1 METKIIY
8 KNELPFLLQQINDPP
23 EKLYVQGELPLPT
36 SKILC
41 VVGSRKY
48 SSYGKE
54 VTENLIAGLKGYNIC
69 IVSGMALGIDGFAHK
84 AALEAGLHTIAF
96 PGSGLDPRVIYPAMH
111 APLAR
116 EILKAGGALISE
128 NEMLQVSAPWTF
140 PKRNRLLA
148 GISHATLVIEA
159 GLQSGTL
166 ITSKYATD
174 YNRDVGAVPGNI
186 YSPLSEGPHMLLG
199 LGAKVITSS
208 ESILELLDLKK
219 KGEHE
224 NPIQKTLLLNLG
236 ENEKQLLEYITIEPH
251 TIEQLIYKTGLSAQE
266 INLAISSLEIEGII
280 IEKNGKVRVA

>member
-23 EKLYVQGELPLPT
+23 EKLYIQGQLPLPT
-36 SKILC
+36 TKMLC

-54 VTENLIAGLKGYNIC
+54 VTEKLISGLKGYNIC
-69 IVSGMALGIDGFAHK
+69 IVSGMALGIDGFAHR

-96 PGSGLDPRVIYPAMH
+96 PGSGLDPRVIYPASH
-111 APLAR
+111 APLSR

-159 GLQSGTL
+159 DLQSGTL

-174 YNRDVGAVPGNI
+174 YNRDVGTVPGNI
-186 YSPLSEGPHMLLG
+186 YSPLSAGPHMLLG
-199 LGAKVITSS
+199 MGAKVIASS
-208 ESILELLDLKK
+208 EDILELLDLKK
-219 KGEHE
+219 KGEE
-224 NPIQKTLLLNLG
+224 VRPEQRTLLLNLS
-236 ENEKQLLEYITIEPH
+236 ENERKILDFITIEPH
-251 TIEQLIYKTGLSAQE
+251 TVEQLIYKTGLSVQE
-266 INLAISSLEIEGII
+266 INLAVSQLEIEGII
-280 IEKNGKVRVA
+280 TERDGKVRIA